1 MYFILLIKKTTINN
15 NSLKD
20 EGSTKN
26 ITVMYDVQYFEG
38 IMFLWN
44 TRNQLPDRMVYSRKM

>member
-38 IMFLWN
+38 IMFL
-44 TRNQLPDRMVYSRKM
+44 